1 MALANAWAD
10 GYSEV
15 SQNLGPHVR
24 SHPRDVVVS
33 RMRRGDLRFWSENT
47 AVLGSPHR
55 KQGLA
60 EGVVIEACSS
70 EKMFFPQQG

>member
-1 MALANAWAD
+1 MPTALANAWAA

-47 AVLGSPHR
+47 AVLGALTGS
-55 KQGLA
+55 KGWLK
-60 EGVVIEACSS
+60 ELL
-70 EKMFFPQQG
+70 